1 MHSQSSNGA
10 KRAQDKTSRRPFSF
24 FQFKAVDPVARVKAR
39 ARFRRF
45 VSYYRPHLPLFG
57 AVMAAAILVAGA
69 AIALPVT
76 TNIIISR
83 LPALLEAPDAIGQL
97 LGLGGVMLLAFV
109 IQTLAVYFVDYRG
122 HVMGARIEAQVRR
135 DLFEHCQKLSFSFYD
150 RQRTGQLM
158 SRISN
163 DSLWLGELFHH
174 GPEDA
179 AIGLLKFA
187 GAMAVLVWIDPVI
200 ALVVA
205 AMVPLAVVYALHFN
219 GRMKIAL
226 RTSKERIAGV
236 NERVEDAL
244 GGIRVVQSF
253 ANERDELRRFDVEN
267 QRFLESRGDGYR
279 SEAMLW
285 SGMEGFYQLV
295 TIIVIVLGALRII
308 SGDLGAGSLIAL
320 LMTLGVLT
328 DPLRR
333 MDNFIRLWQE
343 GYTGFNRAMELLEEE
358 PDIADRRGAKPIGSV
373 RGEIGF
379 EQVGFRYE
387 GGGQAVFDGLS
398 LTIRPGEFVALVGP
412 SGVGKST
419 LCSLV
424 PRFYDV
430 NAGRVTLDGR
440 DVRDIELASLR
451 RSVGIVQQDVYL
463 FSGTVWENL
472 LYGRPDAGHDEVIA
486 AAQAANAHE
495 FIMAL
500 PDGYDTDIGQRG
512 VKLSGGQKQRLT
524 IARAF
529 LKNPPVLIFDEAT
542 SALDN
547 ESERA
552 VQQALLSLARGRTM
566 LVIAHRLSTVR
577 HADRIL
583 VLTEEGIVEDGTH
596 EALMAAGGVYAG
608 LHAVQGS
615 I

>member
-1 MHSQSSNGA
+1 MSA
-10 KRAQDKTSRRPFSF
+10 
-24 FQFKAVDPVARVKAR
+24 AV
-39 ARFRRF
+39 
-45 VSYYRPHLPLFG
+45 LI
-57 AVMAAAILVAGA
+57 AAA

-76 TNIIISR
+76 TNVIISR
-83 LPALLEAPDAIGQL
+83 MPDLMRAPDMFAQL
-97 LGLGGVMLLAFV
+97 FSLGIVMLAAFV
-109 IQTLAVYFVDYRG
+109 VQAIAIYFVDYKG

-135 DLFEHCQKLSFSFYD
+135 ELFEHCQKLSFSFYD

-179 AIGLLKFA
+179 TIGILKFA
-187 GAMAVLVWIDPVI
+187 GAMTLLAWIDPLI
-200 ALVVA
+200 EAAIA
-205 AMVPLAVVYALHFN
+205 AMVPFAIAYALYFN
-219 GRMKIAL
+219 NRMKLAL
-226 RTSKERIAGV
+226 HTSKERIAGV

-253 ANERDELRRFDVEN
+253 GNDRDELRRFDAEN
-267 QRFLESRGDGYR
+267 QRFLQSRRDGYR

-295 TIIVIVLGALRII
+295 TIAVIIIGALRII
-308 SGDLGAGSLIAL
+308 AGDLTAGNLL
-320 LMTLGVLT
+320 TVLMTIGVLM

-333 MDNFIRLWQE
+333 LDNFIRLWQE
-343 GYTGFNRAMELLEEE
+343 GYTGFTRAMELLEEVPE
-358 PDIADRRGAKPIGSV
+358 IANRPGALPLGPVK
-373 RGEIGF
+373 GEIGF
-379 EQVGFRYE
+379 ETVSFRYE
-387 GGGQAVFDGLS
+387 AAGPIVFSNLS

-430 NAGRVTLDGR
+430 EAGRVALDGR
-440 DVRDIELASLR
+440 DVRSIELASLR
-451 RSVGIVQQDVYL
+451 RAVGIVQQDVYL

-472 LYGRPDAGHDEVIA
+472 LYGRLDASRNEIVA
-486 AAQAANAHE
+486 AARAANAHD

-500 PDGYDTDIGQRG
+500 PQGYDTDIGQRG

-552 VQQALLSLARGRTM
+552 VQQALLDLAKGRTM

-583 VLTEEGIVEDGTH
+583 VLTEHGIVEDGTH
-596 EALMAAGGVYAG
+596 DELMEAGGVYAG
-608 LHAVQGS
+608 LHQVQGS
-615 I
+615 V

>member
-1 MHSQSSNGA
+1 MHSKPSDGTKSAPNNSSRFSSHFFLR
-10 KRAQDKTSRRPFSF
+10 RAERSAAQETS
-24 FQFKAVDPVARVKAR
+24 R

-45 VSYYRPHLPLFG
+45 ISYYRPHRSLFA
-57 AVMAAAILVAGA
+57 AVMLAAVVVAVA
-69 AIALPVT
+69 AIAVPVIA
-76 TNIIISR
+76 NIILSHLTDLMR
-83 LPALLEAPDAIGQL
+83 SSNALWQL
-97 LGLGGVMLLAFV
+97 VGLGLVMLAAFTV
-109 IQTLAVYFVDYRG
+109 QAISSYIVDYQG

-135 DLFEHCQKLSFSFYD
+135 DLFEHCQRLSFSFYD

-158 SRISN
+158 SRIST

-179 AIGLLKFA
+179 AIGVLKFA
-187 GAMAVLVWIDPVI
+187 GGMAVLVWIDPAI
-200 ALVVA
+200 ALALCLLLPSTVA
-205 AMVPLAVVYALHFN
+205 YALYFN
-219 GRMKIAL
+219 NRMKIAL
-226 RTSKERIAGV
+226 RSSKERIAAV

-253 ANERDELRRFDVEN
+253 ANEADELRRFDMEN
-267 QRFLESRGDGYR
+267 QSFLQSRREGYR

-285 SGMEGFYQLV
+285 SGMEGFYQLA
-295 TIIVIVLGALRII
+295 TITVILIGAWRII
-308 SGDLGAGSLIAL
+308 SGDLSAADLLTL
-320 LMTLGVLT
+320 LMTVGVLM

-333 MDNFIRLWQE
+333 LDNFIRLWHE
-343 GYTGFNRAMELLEEE
+343 GYTGFTRAMELLEEV
-358 PDIADRRGAKPIGSV
+358 PDIADRPLAFPSGNL

-379 EQVGFRYE
+379 EAVQFRYN
-387 GGGQAVFDGLS
+387 GTDRTVFSGLS

-430 NAGRVTLDGR
+430 EAGRVTIDGQ
-440 DVRDIELASLR
+440 DVRDIQLSALR
-451 RSVGIVQQDVYL
+451 RAVGIVQQDVYL

-472 LYGRPDAGHDEVIA
+472 LYGRPDASQDEVVA
-486 AAQAANAHE
+486 ASKAANAHD

-500 PDGYDTDIGQRG
+500 PHGYDTDIGQRG

-552 VQQALLSLARGRTM
+552 VQQALLRLAKGRTM

-583 VLTEEGIVEDGTH
+583 VLTEDGIVEDGTH
-596 EALMAAGGVYAG
+596 EALMADGGVYAG
-608 LHAVQGS
+608 LHRVQGS

>member
-1 MHSQSSNGA
+1 MHSKSSNGA
-10 KRAQDKTSRRPFSF
+10 KSAPNSSSRFLSNFIFRPAARAVAQD
-24 FQFKAVDPVARVKAR
+24 KAR

-45 VSYYRPHLPLFG
+45 ASYYKPHLPLF
-57 AVMAAAILVAGA
+57 ASVMSASVLVAAA

-76 TNIIISR
+76 TNVIISR
-83 LPALLEAPDAIGQL
+83 MPELMRAPDMFAQL
-97 LGLGGVMLLAFV
+97 FSLGIFMLAAFV
-109 IQTLAVYFVDYRG
+109 VQAIAIYFVDYKG

-135 DLFEHCQKLSFSFYD
+135 ELFEHCQKLSFSFYD

-179 AIGLLKFA
+179 TIGILKFA
-187 GAMAVLVWIDPVI
+187 GAMTLLAWIDPLI
-200 ALVVA
+200 AAAIA
-205 AMVPLAVVYALHFN
+205 AMVPFAIAYALYFN
-219 GRMKIAL
+219 NRMKLAL
-226 RTSKERIAGV
+226 HTSKERIAGV

-253 ANERDELRRFDVEN
+253 GNDRDELRRFDAEN
-267 QRFLESRGDGYR
+267 QRFLQSRRDGYR

-285 SGMEGFYQLV
+285 SGMEGFSQLV
-295 TIIVIVLGALRII
+295 TVAVIIIGSLRII
-308 SGDLGAGSLIAL
+308 AGDLTAGNLL
-320 LMTLGVLT
+320 TVLMTIGVLM

-333 MDNFIRLWQE
+333 LDNFIRLWQE
-343 GYTGFNRAMELLEEE
+343 GYTGFTRAMELLEEVPE
-358 PDIADRRGAKPIGSV
+358 IANRPGALPLGPVK
-373 RGEIGF
+373 GEIGF
-379 EQVGFRYE
+379 ETVSFRYE
-387 GGGQAVFDGLS
+387 AAGPIVFSNLS

-430 NAGRVTLDGR
+430 EAGRVALDGR
-440 DVRDIELASLR
+440 DVRSIELASLR
-451 RSVGIVQQDVYL
+451 RAVGIVQQDVYL

-472 LYGRPDAGHDEVIA
+472 LYGRLDASRNEIVA
-486 AAQAANAHE
+486 AARAANAHD

-500 PDGYDTDIGQRG
+500 PQGYDTDIGQRG

-552 VQQALLSLARGRTM
+552 VQQALLELAKGRTM

-583 VLTEEGIVEDGTH
+583 VLTEHGIVEDGTH
-596 EALMAAGGVYAG
+596 DELMEAAGVYAG
-608 LHAVQGS
+608 LHQVQGS
-615 I
+615 V

>member
-1 MHSQSSNGA
+1 MHSKSSPGA
-10 KRAQDKTSRRPFSF
+10 KRARKSTSRTPSQPFFSRATDRVPKDKT
-24 FQFKAVDPVARVKAR
+24 Q

-45 VSYYRPHLPLFG
+45 VSYYRPHRPLFA
-57 AVMAAAILVAGA
+57 AVMGAAVLVAGA

-76 TNIIISR
+76 TNLIISR
-83 LPALLEAPDAIGQL
+83 VPDLLLAPDAFDQL
-97 LGLGGVMLLAFV
+97 LGLGTIMLAAFV
-109 IQTLAVYFVDYRG
+109 VQTLAVYFVDYRG

-135 DLFEHCQKLSFSFYD
+135 ELFEHCQSLSFSFYD

-179 AIGLLKFA
+179 AIGILKFA
-187 GAMAVLVWIDPVI
+187 GAMAVLVWIDPLI
-200 ALVVA
+200 AGLIA
-205 AMVPLAVVYALHFN
+205 AIMPFAVVYALHFN
-219 GRMKIAL
+219 GRMKLAL
-226 RTSKERIAGV
+226 GSSKARIAGV

-253 ANERDELRRFDVEN
+253 ANEHDELRRFDVEN
-267 QRFLESRGDGYR
+267 QLFLQSRREGYR
-279 SEAMLW
+279 SQAMLW
-285 SGMEGFYQLV
+285 SGMEGFNQLI
-295 TIIVIVLGALRII
+295 TIIVVVLGSMRII
-308 SGDLGAGSLIAL
+308 SGDLSAGSLLAL

-343 GYTGFNRAMELLEEE
+343 GYTGFTRAMELLEEE
-358 PDIADRRGAKPIGSV
+358 PQITDRPDAQPLKAV
-373 RGEIGF
+373 KGEIAF
-379 EQVGFRYE
+379 EQVRFRYE
-387 GGGQAVFDGLS
+387 AGGRSVFDDLS

-430 NAGRVTLDGR
+430 EAGRVTLDGR
-440 DVRDIELASLR
+440 DVRDVSLASLR
-451 RSVGIVQQDVYL
+451 RSVGVVQQDVYL
-463 FSGTVWENL
+463 FSGTVCNNL
-472 LYGRPDAGHDEVIA
+472 LYGRAEATRGEVIA
-486 AAQAANAHE
+486 AAKAANAHD
-495 FIMAL
+495 FITAL
-500 PDGYDTDIGQRG
+500 PEGYDTDIGQRG

-552 VQQALLSLARGRTM
+552 VQQALLSLAKGRTM

-596 EALMAAGGVYAG
+596 DALMASGGVYAG
-608 LHAVQGS
+608 LHAIQGS